1 MKRTCC
7 LASHGTKNLYL
18 YKMRILVADSG
29 STKTDWLFTDSSG
42 ESQAFK
48 TGGIN
53 PFFRSSEDIY
63 DELKTEL
70 APKLGDQPEE
80 IFFYGAGIIS
90 QERGEVVRVALHRLF
105 PDARI
110 ETHSDVLGASRALFG
125 SGAGIACILGTGSNA
140 CLYDGQQVL
149 AGIPPLGFILGD
161 ECSGAVLGKK
171 LLSDYFKNV
180 MPTDVQSLFG
190 EEYFPTE
197 AEVLRNVY
205 REDRPNKY
213 LAGFTPFLSK
223 YIEKNYCRNLVT
235 NSAREFFERNI
246 NQLPEAQ
253 KFALGFV
260 GSVAW
265 NFQSIIQE
273 LANEYGFKEAAILKG
288 PIDRLKEFHTT
299 TQQ

>member
-1 MKRTCC
+1 M
-7 LASHGTKNLYL
+7 G
-18 YKMRILVADSG
+18 ILVADSG
-29 STKTDWLFTDSSG
+29 STKTDWLFTSDSGAPQS
-42 ESQAFK
+42 FK
-48 TGGIN
+48 TSGIN
-53 PFFRSSEDIY
+53 PFFRSSEDIFN
-63 DELKTEL
+63 ELKTEPL
-70 APKLGDQPEE
+70 AKPDGRVDEV
-80 IFFYGAGIIS
+80 FFYGAGIIN

-105 PDARI
+105 PDARV

-171 LLSDYFKNV
+171 LLGDYFKNV
-180 MPTDVQSLFG
+180 MPTDVQTLFG

-197 AEVLRNVY
+197 AEVLRHVY
-205 REDRPNKY
+205 REKRPNKY

-223 YIEKNYCRNLVT
+223 YIEKAYCRDLVT
-235 NSAREFFERNI
+235 DSAREFFERNI
-246 NQLPEAQ
+246 NQLPDGK

-265 NFQSIIQE
+265 NFQSIIRS
-273 LANEYGFKEAAILKG
+273 LAKAYGFEEPLILQG
-288 PIDRLKEFHTT
+288 PIERLSKFHTT
-299 TQQ
+299 QG

>member
-1 MKRTCC
+1 M
-7 LASHGTKNLYL
+7 G
-18 YKMRILVADSG
+18 ILVADSG
-29 STKTDWLFTDSSG
+29 STKTDWLFTHSSG
-42 ESQAFK
+42 ESQAFH
-48 TGGIN
+48 TSGIN
-53 PFFRSSEDIY
+53 PFFRSSEDILN
-63 DELKTEL
+63 ELQSESL
-70 APKLGDQPEE
+70 AKLGDQVNE
-80 IFFYGAGIIS
+80 IFFYGAGIINL
-90 QERGEVVRVALHRLF
+90 ERGEVVRLALRHIF

-125 SGAGIACILGTGSNA
+125 SEAGIACILGTGSNA

-180 MPTDVQSLFG
+180 MPTDVQTLFG

-197 AEVLRNVY
+197 ADVLRNVY
-205 REDRPNKY
+205 REERPNKY
-213 LAGFTPFLSK
+213 LAGFTPFLSNH
-223 YIEKNYCRNLVT
+223 IEKAYCHDLVT

-265 NFQSIIQE
+265 NFQSIIQS
-273 LANEYGFKEAAILKG
+273 LASEYGFSEAVILKG
-288 PIDRLKEFHTT
+288 PIDRLKEFHAT